1 MTINSKFY
9 FDVYVDK
16 RFIRRFN
23 SYVNAERILLK
34 YFKDFGHIEKV
45 KRKKLS
51 TEGKANKTKDFKKC
65 QD

>member
-9 FDVYVDK
+9 FDIYIDK

-23 SYVNAERILLK
+23 SYANAEHLLLK

-51 TEGKANKTKDFKKC
+51 TEGKANKIKGCKKC
-65 QD
+65 QE